1 MRGGVCAKLVET
13 GFCGRPTFS
22 PRTPLRSLKAPMST
36 TSDTAERIPGTTPPP
51 TPGADTGS
59 RTRASGRVREASGR
73 FQARGKGLRRGP
85 PRGSA
90 PLTGTA
96 VTAALLLATAAA
108 VCAQDP
114 ALKAAVVKCVKE
126 EPTGNCACAGTSCS
140 TDARFQGP
148 IGTWDVSGVED
159 MKSLFETRDSNSC
172 TIYCDFNGNIS
183 AWDTSSVT
191 TMWSTWVP
199 NSPLAL
205 MRGRVIF
212 PTRSLAGFIEPPAST
227 RTSRSGTLRR

>member
-1 MRGGVCAKLVET
+1 MGVCRET
-13 GFCGRPTFS
+13 SFCGRPTFS

-36 TSDTAERIPGTTPPP
+36 TSDMAEGISGTPPP
-51 TPGADTGS
+51 PTRGADTGS
-59 RTRASGRVREASGR
+59 RFCASGRVREASGR
-73 FQARGKGLRRGP
+73 FQARGKGLRRDA
-85 PRGSA
+85 PRGPA

-148 IGTWDVSGVED
+148 IGTWDVSRVRNME
-159 MKSLFETRDSNSC
+159 KLFYTGNTHACS
-172 TIYCDFNGNIS
+172 IYCDFNADIS
-183 AWDTSSVT
+183 KWDTSSVKKVDH
-191 TMWSTWVP
+191 M
-199 NSPLAL
+199 
-205 MRGRVIF
+205 
-212 PTRSLAGFIEPPAST
+212 
-227 RTSRSGTLRR
+227 